1 KPGSQAVEALVA
13 YLELFDTSPPGSAAV
28 DSSAVNRGRQVFER
42 LKCSKCH
49 RPPTYTNVGTY
60 DVGLQ
65 DETGQGFYN
74 PPSLKG
80 LQHRSSFLHDNRAAT
95 LSRALELHQPV
106 ATRSLRGTDHADLLS
121 FLLSL

>member
-1 KPGSQAVEALVA
+1 MCIRDS
-13 YLELFDTSPPGSAAV
+13 FDTSPPAIATGDRA
-28 DSSAVNRGRQVFER
+28 AVNRGGKVFER

-49 RPPTYTNVGTY
+49 RPPTYTSVGTY

-65 DETGQGFYN
+65 DETGQGSYN
-74 PPSLKG
+74 PASLKG
-80 LQHRSSFLHDNRAAT
+80 LQHRSNFLHDNRAAT
-95 LSRALELHQPV
+95 LSSALELHQPV

>member
-1 KPGSQAVEALVA
+1 
-13 YLELFDTSPPGSAAV
+13 
-28 DSSAVNRGRQVFER
+28 GRQVFER

-49 RPPTYTNVGTY
+49 RPPTYTSVGTY

-65 DETGQGFYN
+65 DETGQGSYN

-80 LQHRSSFLHDNRAAT
+80 LQHSSRFLHDNRAAS
-95 LSRALELHQPV
+95 LSRALELHQP
-106 ATRSLRGTDHADLLS
+106 ASTRSLRGTDHSDLLS